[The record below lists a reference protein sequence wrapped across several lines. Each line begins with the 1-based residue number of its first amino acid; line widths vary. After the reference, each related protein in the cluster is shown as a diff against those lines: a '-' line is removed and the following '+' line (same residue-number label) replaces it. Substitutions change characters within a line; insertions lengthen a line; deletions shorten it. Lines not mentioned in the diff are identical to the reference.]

1 MPKFSII
8 TPVHLWSQE
17 RVDGFLRCIQSV
29 RNQTFK
35 DFEWIVV
42 DDGSVLPFLWE
53 SISDVAKVIKQPHLE
68 RVVAYN
74 NAFKNMSGEWILFL
88 DSDDELDPQTLKKLD
103 IIIKKHPDYKMFNF
117 GCRFIHKDGSTNTR
131 DPFKPKKLKVGHKIF
146 GGGNIVNGTFVFN
159 RSVWEDL
166 GGYPPQDI
174 KDIDCSKINYGGDGG
189 VRNLSMCSPYDFSAY
204 AQLEF
209 PEIRQYFMVD
219 HENEPEKILK
229 ELGNPWGQDFYLFYK
244 YTRKYHSK
252 PFKQYFY
259 IVHLR

>member
-1 MPKFSII
+1 MPRFSII

-42 DDGSVLPFLWE
+42 DDGSTIPFLWG
-53 SISDVAKVIKQPHLE
+53 SIDDVAKVVARPHLE

-74 NAFKNMSGEWILFL
+74 TAFENVSGEWILFL
-88 DSDDELDPQTLKKLD
+88 DSDDELDSLTLEKLD
-103 IIIKKHPDYKMFNF
+103 KLIKDNPKYKMFNF
-117 GCRFIHKDGSTNTR
+117 GCRYVHKDGSTNTR
-131 DPFKPKKLKVGHKIF
+131 DSFKPKKLKVGHELF
-146 GGGNIVNGTFVFN
+146 GGGNIVNGTFAFHK
-159 RSVWEDL
+159 SVLEDL
-166 GGYPPQDI
+166 GGFPPQDT
-174 KDIDCSKINYGGDGG
+174 KDIDCSEINYGG

-204 AQLEF
+204 YQLKF
-209 PEIRQYFMVD
+209 PEIRQFYMVN
-219 HENEPEKILK
+219 HENEPSKILK
-229 ELGNPWGQDFYLFYK
+229 ELGNPWGQDFILFYQ

-252 PFKQYFY
+252 PVDEHLY